1 MIVRDKPSAWQ
12 LLFVM
17 RGSIIPTIAPRLAV
31 VTLLSVAVVGLQGAG
46 LIHLRDIAALPFSVI
61 GIALSIFAGFRN
73 SACYDRWWE
82 GRKIFGQLLVDTRS
96 LARQQI
102 AYLGAADPAAARRA
116 ALRAVAFAH
125 LMRDTMREQTP
136 GADAL
141 AALAEGDTS
150 EVAGARHPSNML
162 LAAMSRDAAAAAAAG
177 ALTPQMLQTLEER
190 VVSMSAVLAA
200 AERIKGVPV
209 PYTYS
214 LILHRTAYL
223 FCLLLP
229 FGLASTA
236 GPWTPLVVLIVS
248 YTFFGLDALG
258 DELESPFG
266 TGQNALPIGAMT
278 RGMEIDVRE
287 MLGDPVLPEPL
298 RPIDFVLS

>member
-46 LIHLRDIAALPFSVI
+46 LIHLRDIAPLPFSVI

-96 LARQQI
+96 FARQQI
-102 AYLGAADPAAARRA
+102 AYLGAGDPAAARRA

-125 LMRDTMREQTP
+125 LMRDAMRGQTP

-141 AALAEGDTS
+141 AALAEGDAP
-150 EVAGARHPSNML
+150 EVAGARHPCNML
-162 LAAMSRDAAAAAAAG
+162 LAAMSRDAAASAG

-190 VVSMSAVLAA
+190 IVSMSAVLAA

-266 TGQNALPIGAMT
+266 TGQNALALGAMT

-287 MLGDPVLPEPL
+287 MLGDAVLPEAL
-298 RPIDFVLS
+298 RPVDFVLS

>member
-17 RGSIIPTIAPRLAV
+17 RGSIIPAIAPRLAV
-31 VTLLSVAVVGLQGAG
+31 VTLLSVAVVALEGAK
-46 LIHLRDIAALPFSVI
+46 LIHLREIAALPFSVI

-82 GRKIFGQLLVDTRS
+82 GRKVFGQLLVDTRS

-102 AYLGAADPAAARRA
+102 SYLGAGDPAAARREA
-116 ALRAVAFAH
+116 FRAVAFAQ
-125 LMRDTMREQTP
+125 LMRDQMRGQPP

-141 AALAEGDTS
+141 AALAEGDAS
-150 EVAGARHPSNML
+150 AVAGAHHPANML
-162 LAAMSRDAAAAAAAG
+162 LAAISRDAAAAAAAG

-223 FCLLLP
+223 FCFLLP
-229 FGLASTA
+229 FGLASSA

-266 TGQNALPIGAMT
+266 TGQNALPIGAMA

-298 RPIDFVLS
+298 RPVDFVLT

>member
-17 RGSIIPTIAPRLAV
+17 RGSIIPTIAPRLAF
-31 VTLLSVAVVGLQGAG
+31 VTLLSVAVVALQGAG
-46 LIHLRDIAALPFSVI
+46 LIHLHDLAALPFSVI

-82 GRKIFGQLLVDTRS
+82 GRKVFGQLLVDVRS

-102 AYLGAADPAAARRA
+102 AYLGPRDPAAARRG
-116 ALRAVAFAH
+116 ALRAAAMGH
-125 LMRDTMREQTP
+125 LMRDYMRGQRP
-136 GADAL
+136 GRDAV
-141 AALAEGDTS
+141 AALAEGDAAAAA
-150 EVAGARHPSNML
+150 EARNPCNML
-162 LAAMSRDAAAAAAAG
+162 LALISRDAAAAAEAG
-177 ALTPQMLQTLEER
+177 AVSPQALRTIEER
-190 VVSMSAVLAA
+190 VVSMSAVVAA
-200 AERIKGVPV
+200 AERINNVPV

-214 LILHRTAYL
+214 LILHRTAYM

-229 FGLASTA
+229 FGLAAPA
-236 GPWTPLVVLIVS
+236 GIWTPLIVLIVS

-258 DELESPFG
+258 DELERPFG
-266 TGQNALPIGAMT
+266 TTQNGLPIDAMA

-287 MLGDPVLPEPL
+287 MLGDPVLPPPL
-298 RPIDFVLS
+298 LPVDYVLT